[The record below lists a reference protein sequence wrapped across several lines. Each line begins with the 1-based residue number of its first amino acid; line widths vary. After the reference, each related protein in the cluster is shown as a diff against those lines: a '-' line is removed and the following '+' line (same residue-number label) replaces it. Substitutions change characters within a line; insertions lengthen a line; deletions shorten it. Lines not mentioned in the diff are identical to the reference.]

1 MAAVDGA
8 EVVDAVDARGVK
20 ASSHALLRESSI
32 ATATPGKPQR
42 QWAQFIRW
50 ILLFAGGVLMVMPLA
65 YMLSTSFKFP
75 FEVYNLNL
83 IPEEPTVEN
92 YTYVMSD
99 GRFMRWFWNSMLI
112 ATLTTISN
120 VLFDSLVGYTLCKFR
135 FRGRYIVFI
144 AILSTLMIPTE
155 MLVIPWYLMSQQFGW
170 LDTTWGIMFPGLMT
184 AFGVFLMKQFFE
196 SVPDDF
202 IEAARID
209 GLNELQI
216 WWSVAMPL
224 VKPALAAL
232 AIFVFLGNWTAFIWP
247 LIVTNS
253 QDMYTLPVGLTTFSV
268 EQSVEWELIMTGAA
282 ISVLPTLVVFL
293 VFQRF
298 IIRGVVMAGLK
309 G

>member
-1 MAAVDGA
+1 MTATDI
-8 EVVDAVDARGVK
+8 R
-20 ASSHALLRESSI
+20 ASSETLL
-32 ATATPGKPQR
+32 ATKADKRPANMGQ
-42 QWAQFIRW
+42 ILRW
-50 ILLFAGGVLMVMPLA
+50 MLLFFGGILMVMPIV
-65 YMLSTSFKFP
+65 YMLSTSFKWP
-75 FEVYNLNL
+75 HEVYNVNL
-83 IPEEPTVEN
+83 IPDEPTIEN
-92 YTYVMSD
+92 YTFVLED
-99 GRFMRWFWNSMLI
+99 GRFYAWFWNSILI
-112 ATLTTISN
+112 ATITTISN

-135 FRGRYIVFI
+135 FPGRYIIFI

-170 LDTTWGIMFPGLMT
+170 LDTYWGIMFPGMMT
-184 AFGVFLMKQFFE
+184 AFGTFLMKQFFE
-196 SVPDDF
+196 TVPDDF

-216 WWSVAMPL
+216 WWTVAMPL

-253 QDMYTLPVGLTTFSV
+253 VEMYTLPVGLSSFGDEADV
-268 EQSVEWELIMTGAA
+268 AWELIMTGAA
-282 ISVLPTLVVFL
+282 ISTLPTLVVFL
-293 VFQRF
+293 IFQRF

>member
-1 MAAVDGA
+1 MAVA
-8 EVVDAVDARGVK
+8 EGHIK
-20 ASSHALLRESSI
+20 ASSASLFDSRAAAKSKNL
-32 ATATPGKPQR
+32 G
-42 QWAQFIRW
+42 QFIRW
-50 ILLFAGGVLMVMPLA
+50 ILLFAGGILMIMPIA
-65 YMLSTSFKFP
+65 YMISTSLKWP
-75 FEVYNLNL
+75 HEVYNVNL
-83 IPEEPTVEN
+83 IPDEPTLEN
-92 YTYVMSD
+92 YIFVLED
-99 GRFMRWFWNSMLI
+99 GRFFNWFSNSIII

-120 VLFDSLVGYTLCKFR
+120 ILFDSLVGYTLCKFR
-135 FRGRYIVFI
+135 FPGRYIIFI

-155 MLVIPWYLMSQQFGW
+155 MLVIPWYLMSQTFGW
-170 LDTTWGIMFPGLMT
+170 LDSYWGIMFPGMMT
-184 AFGVFLMKQFFE
+184 AFGTFLMKQFFE
-196 SVPDDF
+196 TVPDDF

-216 WWSVAMPL
+216 WWTVAMPL

-253 QDMYTLPVGLTTFSV
+253 VEMYTLPVGLSSFGDEADV
-268 EQSVEWELIMTGAA
+268 AWELIMTGAA
-282 ISVLPTLVVFL
+282 ISTIPTLIVFL

>member
-1 MAAVDGA
+1 MAVNPATD
-8 EVVDAVDARGVK
+8 DLKIK
-20 ASSHALLRESSI
+20 ASADALLK
-32 ATATPGKPQR
+32 GNLVKPKR
-42 QWAQFIRW
+42 SWAQFIRW
-50 ILLFAGGVLMVMPLA
+50 ILLFAGGVLMVMPLV
-65 YMLSTSFKFP
+65 YMMSTSFKFP
-75 FEVYNLNL
+75 FEVYNLKL
-83 IPEEPTVEN
+83 IPEEPTLEN
-92 YTYVMSD
+92 YAYVLGD
-99 GRFMRWFWNSMLI
+99 GRFVTWFVNSLVI
-112 ATLTTISN
+112 ASLTTVSN

-135 FRGRYIVFI
+135 FRGRYVVFI

-155 MLVIPWYLMSQQFGW
+155 MLVIPWYLMSQQFCW

-196 SVPDDF
+196 TVPDDF
-202 IEAARID
+202 LEAARID

-216 WWSVAMPL
+216 WWTVAMPL

-268 EQSVEWELIMTGAA
+268 EQAVEWELIMTGAA
-282 ISVLPTLVVFL
+282 ISVLPTLIVFL
-293 VFQRF
+293 IFQRF

>member
-1 MAAVDGA
+1 MSANLSGSGTSELKVQ
-8 EVVDAVDARGVK
+8 
-20 ASSHALLRESSI
+20 ASSEALLGGS
-32 ATATPGKPQR
+32 TAPVKR
-42 QWAQFIRW
+42 NWAQYVRW
-50 ILLFAGGVLMVMPLA
+50 LLLFAGGILMVMPLV
-65 YMLSTSFKFP
+65 YMMSTSFKFP

-83 IPEEPTVEN
+83 VPEEPTLEN
-92 YTYVMSD
+92 YQYVLED
-99 GRFMRWFWNSMLI
+99 GRFLQWFFNSLI
-112 ATLTTISN
+112 VATLTTVSS
-120 VLFDSLVGYTLCKFR
+120 VFFDALVGYTLCKYR
-135 FRGRYIVFI
+135 FPGRYVVFI

-196 SVPDDF
+196 TVPDDF

-216 WWSVAMPL
+216 WWTVAMPL

-247 LIVTNS
+247 LIVTTS

-268 EQSVEWELIMTGAA
+268 EQAVEWELVMTGAA